1 LRVFIG
7 LREVAGYF
15 SKLNEGFQSL
25 GIDSTFVTTREHAHQ
40 YGGDADWMVARAI
53 RYCVKRYAAASVFKP
68 LWGVAQVALGSLL
81 LMQAL
86 LRYDVFVF
94 AYGTSFVLLYDLPL
108 LKLLGKKIIFVYLG
122 TDARP
127 PYLGGSVGGATD
139 HQTLEKCLRATRSV
153 KRNVERIE
161 RYADAIISL
170 PTFGIFQHKAFIT
183 HAAIGFPRSIRPT
196 VEPVITRR
204 ENTATVRI
212 LHSPSKPV
220 LKGTPYIE
228 AAIKNLRDRG
238 YAIEW
243 VTLSG
248 QPNEVVLREL
258 ANCDFVVDQ
267 LYADWLMPGLATE
280 AALLGKP
287 TLIAGYDLVAL
298 QQSLPPAYVPPVH
311 ACHPDDIE
319 TAIEKLIVDVAYR
332 QDLGQRAQTFVRDN
346 WTATRVAERFLRV
359 INGDIPADW
368 LYDPHHIRFFHGGGV
383 ARTQLL
389 PFVRAYID
397 QYGRA
402 GLYLSDKPEVEQALL
417 DFAAGE

>member
-1 LRVFIG
+1 MRVFIG

-15 SKLNEGFQSL
+15 SKLNAGFQAL
-25 GIDSTFVTTREHAHQ
+25 GIDSTFVSTREHAHQ
-40 YGGDADWMVARAI
+40 YGGEADWRLARAI
-53 RYCVKRYAAASVFKP
+53 RYCVKRYESASIFKA
-68 LWGVAQVALGSLL
+68 LWGAAQVALGTLL
-81 LMQAL
+81 LLQAV

-94 AYGTSFVLLYDLPL
+94 AFGTSFVLLYDLPL

-122 TDARP
+122 TDVRP
-127 PYLGGSVGGATD
+127 PYLGGNIVGATD
-139 HQTLEKCLRATRSV
+139 HQTLEKCLRATRSL
-153 KRNVERIE
+153 KRNVDRIE
-161 RYADAIISL
+161 RYADAVTSL
-170 PTFGIFQHKAFIT
+170 ATFGAFQSNAFIT
-183 HAAIGFPRSIRPT
+183 HAAIGFPMAMKQA
-196 VEPVITRR
+196 
-204 ENTATVRI
+204 ATPLVKAHEDAAIVRI
-212 LHSPSKPV
+212 LHSPSHPIR
-220 LKGTPYIE
+220 KGTPHIE
-228 AAIKNLRDRG
+228 QAIKNLQGRG

-267 LYADWLMPGLATE
+267 LYADWLMPGFATE

-311 ACHPDDIE
+311 ACHPTDIE
-319 TAIEKLIVDVAYR
+319 AAIEKLIVDVAYR
-332 QDLGQRAQTFVRDN
+332 RDLGQQAQTFVRDN

-359 INGDIPADW
+359 IEGDVPADW
-368 LYDPHHIRFFHGGGV
+368 LYDPHDIRFFHGAGV
-383 ARTQLL
+383 AEARLL
-389 PFVRAYID
+389 PFVRAYIAH
-397 QYGRA
+397 YGRA